1 MMNLKTYQGDSI
13 SIYFPLAE
21 LGDIFHLEEFNLLLL
36 KLILNINLL
45 KFIYYS
51 PFIQIYA

>member
-1 MMNLKTYQGDSI
+1 MNLKTYQGDSI